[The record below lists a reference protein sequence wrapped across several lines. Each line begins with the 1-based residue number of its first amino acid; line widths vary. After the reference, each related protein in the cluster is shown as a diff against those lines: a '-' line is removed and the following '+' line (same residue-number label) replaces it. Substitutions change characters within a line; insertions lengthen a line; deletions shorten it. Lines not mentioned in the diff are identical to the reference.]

1 MKKKTRFKLKNDLA
15 VPFWIAVSLCLLC
28 AAVNFE
34 LFYKSFF
41 RALEKFN
48 EEPIAKIT
56 FKYKTAQRKF
66 LDRVIWDRLQQNSP
80 VYNGDT
86 IHTAELSEATI
97 WFDDGTILDLA
108 ENTMAQV
115 FRHSDGTLGTDLASG
130 NATVDSSAESAGLT
144 LTTANVNVEVKAGT
158 VLSASKAEEGES
170 INLSVQKGQAN
181 LADGTAITTENAVM
195 LSTSGDGSMTANGEG
210 AQIVR
215 SGIMVKEPQANQKFL
230 YYSTDKTPVAFEW
243 ESFGDE
249 SKTKNVKITLASDRN
264 FSRGVQ
270 EVNASGLNRFI
281 MNLEKGSYYWKVEAG
296 EEGKDLT
303 ESSTKQTGRI
313 QVIQSLTPN
322 QLVPAEN
329 YSYLYRKK
337 TPSMRFIWTESDSA
351 TAYNFAIS
359 KSPDM
364 SNPVLQQ
371 RTSAS
376 SIIIS
381 TLEEGNYW
389 WQVTPF
395 YVVNRTGLA
404 NPSEIKSFKIEKRGE
419 LTRPE
424 PLLPANG
431 DFLDK
436 SSGRINISWKPEPEA
451 VQYKVTV
458 SQNSNMISPVVMR
471 TTSENFITLT
481 KAETAQLR
489 DAEYFWTVSQIDE
502 EGNESEKSEVQSFF
516 ALSGNIVQRT
526 VFPPDNYTIWN
537 PLVTDTR
544 FTWKTNLTFAQS
556 IEFSRNK
563 EFTDIAFE
571 AKTSNA
577 AYSGVTLDEGT
588 YWWRLKAEN
597 GSFYRTSPAKKITI
611 VPELDA
617 AIQLDPN
624 PQKRAVVRPNQPYE
638 FKWQN
643 VEGAEYY
650 RLTLYKAGKDTP
662 LFDQNF
668 ISEDAYAV
676 NMDDFEEGAYSW
688 EVRAYTYE
696 TESSSRRSGK
706 VANTNFNLR
715 KLRPVLLLSP
725 KDKEEIDGWD
735 AADDDPKKRV
745 TLTWSSV
752 ENPKDAVINLKKI
765 SGIEAA
771 EKNLV
776 QTGRKQLLGKLSSGL
791 YEWTVKATTEDELDI
806 SATVPHYFTVKEIPP
821 FEAPERAATAGG
833 TYFDAVYLRQSPFI
847 DFEWSS
853 VKRAQAYILD
863 ITNKKG
869 QVLSRQIIEGNSSN
883 SFHFTEL
890 GKLSKGKF
898 NWKLRAVILNE
909 ETKEVLIDGKAAEG
923 SFEIDFS
930 MNKNGGKRRRNGELY
945 GQ

>member
-15 VPFWIAVSLCLLC
+15 VPFWIAVSLCLVC
-28 AAVNFE
+28 AGINSH
-34 LFYKSFF
+34 LFYRSFF

-115 FRHSDGTLGTDLASG
+115 FKHNDGTLGTDLASG
-130 NATVDSSAESAGLT
+130 NATVDSSAEGAGLT
-144 LTTANVNVEVKAGT
+144 LTTASVNVEVKAGT
-158 VLSASKAEEGES
+158 ILSAAKTAES
-170 INLSVQKGQAN
+170 QSVNLSVQKGQAQ
-181 LADGTAITTENAVM
+181 LEDGTEITTDKALVLATNEDGTLVTGEDGNAI
-195 LSTSGDGSMTANGEG
+195 A
-210 AQIVR
+210 VR
-215 SGIMVKEPQANQKFL
+215 SGFIVKEPQANQKYL
-230 YYSTDKTPVAFEW
+230 YYTADAKAVDFAW
-243 ESFGDE
+243 DSFGDE
-249 SKTKNVKITLASDRN
+249 NKTQNIKLTVANDRN
-264 FSRGVQ
+264 FTRGVK
-270 EVNASGLNRFI
+270 EVTAQGLNHLS
-281 MNLEKGSYYWKVEAG
+281 MNLEKGTYYWRLDAG
-296 EEGKDLT
+296 EEGVT
-303 ESSTKQTGRI
+303 AQTGRI

-322 QLVPAEN
+322 QLVPAQD
-329 YSYLYRKK
+329 YTYQYRKK
-337 TPSMRFIWTESDSA
+337 TPSLRFIWTEADSA

-359 KSPDM
+359 RSPDM
-364 SNPVLQQ
+364 ANPILQQ

-381 TLEEGNYW
+381 TLEEGRYW

-404 NPSEIKSFKIEKRGE
+404 NPSEVKSFRIEKRGE
-419 LTRPE
+419 LTRPQA
-424 PLLPANG
+424 LMPANG

-436 SSGRINISWKPEPEA
+436 SAGRINISWKPEAEA
-451 VQYKVTV
+451 VQYKVTL
-458 SQNSNMISPVVMR
+458 SQNVNMSSPVISR

-481 KAETAQLR
+481 KSEAALLK
-489 DAEYFWTVSQIDE
+489 DAEYFWTVSQIDA
-502 EGNESEKSEVQSFF
+502 EGNESEKSEVRSFF

-526 VFPPDNYTIWN
+526 IFPPDGYTIWN
-537 PLVTDTR
+537 PLVSDTR

-563 EFTDIAFE
+563 DFTDIAFE
-571 AKTSNA
+571 AKTANA
-577 AYSGVTLDEGT
+577 AYAGVELEEGT

-597 GSFYRTSPAKKITI
+597 GSFYRTSPAKKITV
-611 VPELDA
+611 VPELEA
-617 AIQLDPN
+617 PLPLDPS
-624 PQKRAVVRPNQPYE
+624 PQKRAVVRPYQEYAFQWQP
-638 FKWQN
+638 
-643 VEGAEYY
+643 VDDAEYY
-650 RLTLYKAGKDTP
+650 RLTIYKSGNDSP

-668 ISEDAYAV
+668 ITEPSYSLS
-676 NMDDFEEGAYSW
+676 MDDYEEGNYRW
-688 EVRAYTYE
+688 EIRAYTYE
-696 TESSSRRSGK
+696 TELASRRSGK
-706 VANTNFNLR
+706 VGQTDFRLR
-715 KLRPVLLLSP
+715 KIRPVVLLSP

-735 AADDDPKKRV
+735 ASDDDPEKRV

-776 QTGRKQLLGKLSSGL
+776 QSGRKQLLGKLSSGL

-806 SATVPHYFTVKEIPP
+806 SATVPHYFTVKELPP

-909 ETKEVLIDGKAAEG
+909 ETKEVLVDGQPAEG
-923 SFEIDFS
+923 SFEINF
-930 MNKNGGKRRRNGELY
+930 NLNTNGGKRRKNGELY

>member
-15 VPFWIAVSLCLLC
+15 LPFWIAVSLCLVC
-28 AAVNFE
+28 AGINTH
-34 LFYKSFF
+34 LFYRSFF

-115 FRHSDGTLGTDLASG
+115 FKHNDGTLGTDLASG
-130 NATVDSSAESAGLT
+130 NATVDSSAEGAGLT

-158 VLSASKAEEGES
+158 ILSAAKTAES
-170 INLSVQKGQAN
+170 QSVNLSVQKGQAQ
-181 LADGTAITTENAVM
+181 LEDGTEITKEKAVM
-195 LSTSGDGSMTANGEG
+195 LSTNADGSVVADADGTV
-210 AQIVR
+210 IVR
-215 SGIMVKEPQANQKFL
+215 SGFIVKEPQANQKYL
-230 YYSTDKTPVAFEW
+230 YYTADATAVDFAW
-243 ESFGDE
+243 DTFGDE
-249 SKTKNVKITLASDRN
+249 SKTQNIKLTVANDRN
-264 FSRGVQ
+264 FTRGVK
-270 EVNASGLNRFI
+270 E
-281 MNLEKGSYYWKVEAG
+281 
-296 EEGKDLT
+296 
-303 ESSTKQTGRI
+303 
-313 QVIQSLTPN
+313 QSLTPN
-322 QLVPAEN
+322 QLVPAED
-329 YSYLYRKK
+329 YSYQYRKK
-337 TPSMRFIWTESDSA
+337 TPSLRFIWTESDSA

-364 SNPVLQQ
+364 ANPILQQ

-381 TLEEGNYW
+381 TLEEGTYW

-404 NPSEIKSFKIEKRGE
+404 NPSEVKSFRIEKRGE

-424 PLLPANG
+424 PLMPAQG

-436 SSGRINISWKPEPEA
+436 SAGRINISWKPEAEA
-451 VQYKVTV
+451 VQYKVTL
-458 SQNSNMISPVVMR
+458 SQNVNMSSPLISR

-481 KAETAQLR
+481 KAEAGLLK
-489 DAEYFWTVSQIDE
+489 DAEYFWTVSQIDA
-502 EGNESEKSEVQSFF
+502 EGNESERSEVRSFF

-526 VFPPDNYTIWN
+526 IFPPDGYTIWN
-537 PLVTDTR
+537 PLITDTR

-577 AYSGVTLDEGT
+577 AYAGVELDEGT

-611 VPELDA
+611 VPELEA
-617 AIQLDPN
+617 PIPLDPT

-638 FKWQN
+638 FKWEN

-650 RLTLYKAGKDTP
+650 RLTLYKAGKNTP

-735 AADDDPKKRV
+735 ATDNDPEKRV

-752 ENPKDAVINLKKI
+752 ETPKDAVINLKKI

-771 EKNLV
+771 EKNFV

-833 TYFDAVYLRQSPFI
+833 TYFDAVYLRQSRFI

-853 VKRAQAYILD
+853 VKKAQAYILD

-883 SFHFTEL
+883 SFRFTDLE
-890 GKLSKGKF
+890 KLSKGKF
-898 NWKLRAVILNE
+898 NWKLRAVVLNE
-909 ETKEVLIDGKAAEG
+909 NTNEVLHDGQPAEG
-923 SFEIDFS
+923 SFEINF
-930 MNKNGGKRRRNGELY
+930 NLNTNGGKRRKNGELY